1 MGSTLT
7 LTLTV
12 TLTLNP
18 NPNLGGVGV
27 GRLLVGVGERAH
39 QARLLLLEALDPLV
53 ALLQVDHL
61 MEHAVEKG
69 LEALRVA
76 VGRELEAGCRRA
88 EGDRR
93 AGDVRVEGDGTQ
105 LLTHAELEHLC

>member
-12 TLTLNP
+12 TLTLKP

-105 LLTHAELEHLC
+105 LLTHAELEHLR